1 MLPKMWGG
9 YHVFPTFVHLSMH
22 PSCFPFIHLTFHQ
35 IVTTTESLSDGKKHS
50 VQGVCAVFVI
60 FWKMGLCRRRP
71 GPHGAVFIPDHT
83 FTKIYLAICG
93 WPQGHWH
100 QRYFWWFSFHATF
113 LPALLHSFVRNVRS
127 FGFFDDLVFTSLSSG
142 ASFTCL
148 PSIFPENA
156 FIDHLSSLWN
166 FTTEMYL
173 LFFTC
178 IGYFANACLILCSTM
193 YLVLG
198 MPYKIKQGD

>member
-1 MLPKMWGG
+1 MARNT
-9 YHVFPTFVHLSMH
+9 VFKEYVLS
-22 PSCFPFIHLTFHQ
+22 
-35 IVTTTESLSDGKKHS
+35 
-50 VQGVCAVFVI
+50 VFVI
-60 FWKMGLCRRRP
+60 FRKMGLCRRRT
-71 GPHGAVFIPDHT
+71 GRHGAVFIPDHN

-100 QRYFWWFSFHATF
+100 HRYFWWFNFHATF

-142 ASFTCL
+142 ASFACL

-198 MPYKIKQGD
+198 MPYKIKLGH

>member
-1 MLPKMWGG
+1 MARNT
-9 YHVFPTFVHLSMH
+9 VFKEYVLS
-22 PSCFPFIHLTFHQ
+22 
-35 IVTTTESLSDGKKHS
+35 
-50 VQGVCAVFVI
+50 VFVI
-60 FWKMGLCRRRP
+60 FRKMGLYRRRI
-71 GPHGAVFIPDHT
+71 GLHGAVFIHDHN

-127 FGFFDDLVFTSLSSG
+127 FGFVDDLVFTSLSSG

-156 FIDHLSSLWN
+156 FIDHLYSLWN
-166 FTTEMYL
+166 FTPEVYL
-173 LFFTC
+173 LFVTC
-178 IGYFANACLILCSTM
+178 IGFFF
-193 YLVLG
+193 LVFLPFLG
-198 MPYKIKQGD
+198 PLPQHMEVPRPGVELEL